1 MHFRTTLISRIV
13 PFSLALMFALACQTI
28 AAAQGGGFVYVATNQ
43 TTGNAV
49 IQFARSSNGSL
60 KKISQVS
67 TGGLGGA
74 GNGVG
79 PLDPLGSQ
87 DSLVLSGTGSLL
99 LVVNAGSNQ
108 VSSLRA
114 GSAGLALLSTV
125 ASGGV
130 FPSATPRMHRYRPGS
145 TGTCSSGP
153 INGSRIASINSH
165 TTGTGSGTR
174 ATATSATRACTRW
187 TSACG
192 G

>member
-1 MHFRTTLISRIV
+1 
-13 PFSLALMFALACQTI
+13 MFVLACQTI
-28 AAAQGGGFVYVATNQ
+28 AAAQGSGFVYVATNQ
-43 TTGNAV
+43 TAGNAV

-79 PLDPLGSQ
+79 VLDPLGSQ
-87 DSLVLSGTGSLL
+87 DSLLLSGTGSLL

-130 FPSATPRMHRYRPGS
+130 FPNSVALNGKLSVCPERAWYAKHQRFPGQLDGGS
-145 TGTCSSGP
+145 TANRWLNSKPAGRH
-153 INGSRIASINSH
+153 RIRSPRYSFQPGWN
-165 TTGTGSGTR
+165 
-174 ATATSATRACTRW
+174 ATS
-187 TSACG
+187 G
-192 G
+192 E